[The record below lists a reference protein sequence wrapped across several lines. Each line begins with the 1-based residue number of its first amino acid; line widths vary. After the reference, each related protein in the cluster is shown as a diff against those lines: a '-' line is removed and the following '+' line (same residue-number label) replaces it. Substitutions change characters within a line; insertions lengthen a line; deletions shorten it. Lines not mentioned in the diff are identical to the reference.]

1 MKSLQKFRKDE
12 LVLQEES
19 DDDIGASDDHSN
31 NKEQNSVEEAF
42 NLVTSIDQRMQ
53 RLHKAIRVI
62 DKRISYNYRLI
73 GSVVPID
80 YQHLLK
86 KQMNPSEDAKKG
98 EEQNLDEKVKQQL
111 ESDMQDIQEIM
122 ERIPFQMRKQIILPK
137 TVSISTYNKQHALYH
152 INDSLISF
160 YFMIHF

>member
-1 MKSLQKFRKDE
+1 
-12 LVLQEES
+12 
-19 DDDIGASDDHSN
+19 
-31 NKEQNSVEEAF
+31 
-42 NLVTSIDQRMQ
+42 MQ

-98 EEQNLDEKVKQQL
+98 EEENLDEKVKQ
-111 ESDMQDIQEIM
+111 
-122 ERIPFQMRKQIILPK
+122 
-137 TVSISTYNKQHALYH
+137 
-152 INDSLISF
+152 
-160 YFMIHF
+160 